1 MVGPDGLDL
10 GMVLM
15 VQEAAAPAKGG
26 SRLEGIWVYG
36 GLGIAGMLGLLVAA
50 AWWSAMRR
58 RRRDAEADRRERAR
72 LSRPVVGQGAW
83 EESGDR
89 ARTPSAK
96 DLSKQFGGE
105 P

>member
-1 MVGPDGLDL
+1 MML
-10 GMVLM
+10 LM
-15 VQEAAAPAKGG
+15 VQESGPPVGQGG
-26 SRLEGIWVYG
+26 SRLEGIWIYG

-50 AWWSAMRR
+50 AWWSAIRR
-58 RRRDAEADRRERAR
+58 RRRAAEADGRERAR

-96 DLSKQFGGE
+96 DLKKQFGE
-105 P
+105 EA